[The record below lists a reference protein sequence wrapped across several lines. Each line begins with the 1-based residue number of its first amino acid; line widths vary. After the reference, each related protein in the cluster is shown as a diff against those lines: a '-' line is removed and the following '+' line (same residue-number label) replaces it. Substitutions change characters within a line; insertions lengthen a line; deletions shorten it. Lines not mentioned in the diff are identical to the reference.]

1 MHSNQPPVS
10 ERRMPWGRSAL
21 QYIGLATSFLIL
33 SGLGGRMEKHIDLDT
48 KSYMEAPTSSL
59 RLMLEDFRTPG
70 YPLFLDLLE
79 SLGCVDW
86 VPWIHGV
93 IWLVA
98 VGCLLATLNQ
108 WGIDRYALFAI
119 AIALGNHPFLHFW
132 SRVVMSD
139 TLAMSAALTSTA
151 AMIEALRRRQA
162 GWKAGWF
169 WTLAFL
175 TFATILIRPA
185 FLFLLVLWPL
195 VIAWWRWTNDR
206 ETLRRAIGD
215 AAKLAVLCWSP
226 LLLYSL
232 MRWIVVG
239 HFGLVS
245 FGGYN
250 VIGIAGQFLEEE
262 DLQRIPADLQE
273 TAKEILIQR
282 DLHPSFQR
290 NDDDRFSLMLDRYNP
305 MIWEVTSPI
314 YEKKQLSRLTT
325 NQQLT
330 TLSRALIRMHWKDYL
345 WWLAFNARH
354 GIRGTAMQVG
364 ANPGIRLLLALGIAM
379 IAWRSLPTSLP
390 FRCSSEDSS
399 AGFPCQPSSTGLRLL
414 FWISLGMLAGN
425 VMLVILVEPAI
436 ERYMAV
442 SSVLPSAWLAV
453 AIQRFLFDISPSS
466 HS

>member
-1 MHSNQPPVS
+1 M
-10 ERRMPWGRSAL
+10 
-21 QYIGLATSFLIL
+21 
-33 SGLGGRMEKHIDLDT
+33 
-48 KSYMEAPTSSL
+48 
-59 RLMLEDFRTPG
+59 
-70 YPLFLDLLE
+70 
-79 SLGCVDW
+79 
-86 VPWIHGV
+86 
-93 IWLVA
+93 
-98 VGCLLATLNQ
+98 
-108 WGIDRYALFAI
+108 
-119 AIALGNHPFLHFW
+119 
-132 SRVVMSD
+132 
-139 TLAMSAALTSTA
+139 STA
-151 AMIEALRRRQA
+151 LMSTAVMIEALRRRQA
-162 GWKAGWF
+162 GWTSGWL
-169 WTLAFL
+169 WALGCL

-206 ETLRRAIGD
+206 ETLRRAIKD

-226 LLLYSL
+226 LLVYSL
-232 MRWIVVG
+232 MRWVVVG

-250 VIGIAGQFLEEE
+250 VIGIAGQFMEEK
-262 DLQRIPADLQE
+262 DLQRLPADLQE
-273 TAKEILIQR
+273 TAKEILVRR
-282 DLHPSFQR
+282 DLHPTFLR

-345 WWLAFNARH
+345 WWLALNARH

-379 IAWRSLPTSLP
+379 IAWRSLPTSRNDRYSLGDAASR
-390 FRCSSEDSS
+390 FRY
-399 AGFPCQPSSTGLRLL
+399 QPSSTGLRLL
-414 FWISLGMLAGN
+414 FWVSLGMLLGN

-453 AIQRFLFDISPSS
+453 AIQRFLFDIAPSS
-466 HS
+466 PP